1 MNCTL
6 GSILLTAALF
16 SATNYSYISH
26 IYFIYLQNLLH
37 STGKSPQSYTPL
49 WGAPN
54 MQNICKIVCVNL
66 LFLHISKSVCVK
78 CSAEQIS
85 CVIVD
90 WICSEVTD
98 ILKGL

>member
-6 GSILLTAALF
+6 GSILLTVTLF

-37 STGKSPQSYTPL
+37 STGKFLQSYTPL

-54 MQNICKIVCVNL
+54 AKLCVNL
-66 LFLHISKSVCVK
+66 LFLHISKSVCV
-78 CSAEQIS
+78 
-85 CVIVD
+85 
-90 WICSEVTD
+90 
-98 ILKGL
+98 